1 MDFKGLIDAI
11 FEGILRFMPLFRVMW
26 VVTAGIGLIMM
37 IIALVL
43 KRTPARK
50 KSPWI
55 VGCIGLL
62 VMLSSGTQLIASFF

>member
-1 MDFKGLIDAI
+1 MDFRGLIDAI
-11 FEGILRFMPLFRVMW
+11 FEGILRFIPLFRVIW
-26 VVTAGIGLIMM
+26 VITVGFGLIMM
-37 IIALVL
+37 IIALIL

-62 VMLSSGTQLIASFF
+62 LMLSSGTQLIASFF